1 MKAIHLRTHYS
12 YNQRITNF
20 LRPDEVLAIEYYCLN
35 SKSEVPRNLRYNH
48 FVKQNV
54 SPLKKFRTIKLPVL
68 PTIGSPRHPVL
79 AVSQVKKSSHGTHEP
94 AQAISVH
101 HHGPRRESDEVLVV
115 YGRVIEL
122 EVVRAQWS
130 PVLEPHVINILI
142 AGLVASNPVTPGARS
157 IDILVAAGL
166 VASNPVAA
174 GARAVDILVAGL
186 VASDPVASSARAIDI
201 FVAAGHRRR
210 HGGSSKS

>member
-1 MKAIHLRTHYS
+1 
-12 YNQRITNF
+12 
-20 LRPDEVLAIEYYCLN
+20 
-35 SKSEVPRNLRYNH
+35 
-48 FVKQNV
+48 
-54 SPLKKFRTIKLPVL
+54 
-68 PTIGSPRHPVL
+68 
-79 AVSQVKKSSHGTHEP
+79 
-94 AQAISVH
+94 
-101 HHGPRRESDEVLVV
+101 V
-115 YGRVIEL
+115 YRRVIEL

-130 PVLEPHVINILI
+130 PVLEPYVINILI
-142 AGLVASNPVTPGARS
+142 ARLVASNPVTPGARS

-186 VASDPVASSARAIDI
+186 VASDPVASSARTIDI